1 MILNKDISLHSSMPS
16 SSKAP
21 VKRKCLFKENY
32 VENKSSEDNDN
43 GDESD
48 SESGKCK

>member
-1 MILNKDISLHSSMPS
+1 MPS

-21 VKRKCLFKENY
+21 VKSLFKENY

-48 SESGKCK
+48 LESGKCK

>member
-1 MILNKDISLHSSMPS
+1 MPS

-21 VKRKCLFKENY
+21 VKRKCLFKESY
-32 VENKSSEDNDN
+32 VENKSSEDNNN